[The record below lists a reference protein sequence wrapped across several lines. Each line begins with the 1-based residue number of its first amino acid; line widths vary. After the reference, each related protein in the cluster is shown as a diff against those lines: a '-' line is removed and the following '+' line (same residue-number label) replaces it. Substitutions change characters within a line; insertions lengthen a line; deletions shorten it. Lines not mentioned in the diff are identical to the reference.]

1 MTLKSEQHIKA
12 KNTTDKVNDSLNK
25 RYVFLDGL
33 RGLTLLSM
41 ILYHMVW
48 DLVYLFGLDWK
59 WYRSG
64 AAYLWQQSIC
74 WVFIF
79 LSGFCWSLGKRKWK
93 RGVTVFIGGLL
104 ITAVTLFVM
113 PEDRVI
119 FGVLTCIGSCTL
131 LMIPFEK
138 LFKKCNPYAG
148 IAGSMALFVLV
159 RNVNIGYLGFEAWKP
174 VKLPDSL
181 YRNWFTAYWGFPDA
195 AFYST
200 DYFSVFPWIFLYI
213 AGYFLYRILDGS
225 RVFSWMEK
233 RRLAPVEWL
242 GRHSLEIY
250 MVHQPVLYLVLNIWF
265 LLKEV

>member
-1 MTLKSEQHIKA
+1 M
-12 KNTTDKVNDSLNK
+12 
-25 RYVFLDGL
+25 DGL

-48 DLVYLFGLDWK
+48 DLVHLFGLEWE

-64 AAYLWQQSIC
+64 AGYLWQQSIC

-79 LSGFCWSLGKRKWK
+79 LSGFCWPLGKRKWK

-119 FGVLTCIGSCTL
+119 FGVLTFIGSCTFFMML
-131 LMIPFEK
+131 LDK
-138 LFKKCNPYAG
+138 LLRKCNPYAG
-148 IAGSMALFVLV
+148 IAGSMILFTIF
-159 RNVNIGYLGFEAWKP
+159 RNVNIGYLGFEAWKA
-174 VKLPDSL
+174 VKLPDAL
-181 YRNWFTAYWGFPDA
+181 YRNLFTAFWGFPNA

-213 AGYFLYRILDGS
+213 AGYFLYWIIDGS
-225 RVFSWMEK
+225 KGFSWLEK
-233 RRLAPVEWL
+233 GKFAPAEWL
-242 GRHSLEIY
+242 GRHSFEIY
-250 MVHQPVLYLVLNIWF
+250 MIHQPVLYLVLNLCFW
-265 LLKEV
+265 LKEV